1 MLNAVESDETEVL
14 RVLVSVESAVLSAVS
29 MTVRDEADVLSA
41 LDKAE
46 TASVR
51 NDISL
56 ESEVEI
62 DRCEFVMLVAK
73 LVSPPIAV
81 ANSAK
86 VSNAVIKLEPA
97 MDSKL
102 TFTNDSVATRSP
114 LILGLVVKVHA
125 SLTETL
131 PVNNAL
137 PITFT
142 VLNEALVKFARLM
155 LAF

>member
-1 MLNAVESDETEVL
+1 VLNAVESDETEVL
-14 RVLVSVESAVLSAVS
+14 RMLVSVESAVLSALS

-102 TFTNDSVATRSP
+102 TFTNDSVATRLS
-114 LILGLVVKVHA
+114 LILG
-125 SLTETL
+125 
-131 PVNNAL
+131 
-137 PITFT
+137 
-142 VLNEALVKFARLM
+142 
-155 LAF
+155 